1 MWPTL
6 LYAALAIAICGW
18 IFTSFRQRRK
28 VHALERS
35 KEEIQVEETLVFDFL
50 HGLGEAFRETIKPHD
65 LHRLIVEGATR
76 ILDAH
81 GGALY
86 LTDRSGNKLVPVFLS
101 KGCPP
106 LVPVPGHIL
115 HQAATTPAALEG
127 FLRMHSV
134 PPSEGLI
141 GTETIKPHDLH
152 RLIVEGATRILDAHG
167 GALYLTDRSGNKLV
181 PVFLSKG
188 CPPLVPVPGH
198 ILHQAATAPAA
209 LEGFL
214 RMHSVPPGEGLI
226 GTVWQTTQPVSL
238 ADVRDVPELAR
249 LRETPLGTASLMAT
263 ALLYGKQNMGV
274 LAVGNGPMG
283 APFTPSDFVVFK
295 SIAEQSAFAL
305 YNAIIYSEANEKKR
319 LDHDLEIARDIQRIL
334 LPEKSPAVP
343 GFEIAGIN
351 IPARQVSGDYFDYIR
366 VDEHRLGVA
375 IADVSGKGV
384 PASLIMA
391 ICRSVLRSQA
401 PQNPSPA
408 EVLKAVNRQLYP
420 DIKEDMFISMAYLV
434 VDHSV
439 GSITLA
445 RAGHDAP
452 LLYRR
457 AQQTVELIKPPG
469 MVVGIDSGSVFDRIT
484 NDFAIRLEQDDCLVL
499 YTDGVTEALDAEGF
513 EFGIDR
519 MIQSVRAS
527 AAHGA
532 SAIITRLIDD
542 VRNFVGAHP
551 QNDDI
556 TLITIRKHEKDQP

>member
-1 MWPTL
+1 LSPTL
-6 LYAALAIAICGW
+6 LFWLLIGCFVSW
-18 IFTSFRQRRK
+18 IYTLVRQRRSIRR
-28 VHALERS
+28 LERS
-35 KEEIQVEETLVFDFL
+35 QEEIQVEETLVFDFL
-50 HGLGEAFRETIKPHD
+50 HGLGEAFSETIRPTD

-76 ILDAH
+76 VLDAQ

-86 LTDRSGNKLVPVFLS
+86 LTDRTGTKLVPTFVS

-106 LVPVPGHIL
+106 LVDVPPHVLQQTAGTPVALENFLRVHNIGNGEGL
-115 HQAATTPAALEG
+115 LGRVWQAATPLCLNE
-127 FLRMHSV
+127 F
-134 PPSEGLI
+134 SE
-141 GTETIKPHDLH
+141 
-152 RLIVEGATRILDAHG
+152 A
-167 GALYLTDRSGNKLV
+167 
-181 PVFLSKG
+181 
-188 CPPLVPVPGH
+188 
-198 ILHQAATAPAA
+198 
-209 LEGFL
+209 
-214 RMHSVPPGEGLI
+214 
-226 GTVWQTTQPVSL
+226 
-238 ADVRDVPELAR
+238 PELAT
-249 LRETPLGTASLMAT
+249 LRDSSLGATSVMVASL
-263 ALLYGKQNMGV
+263 LYAKQNMGV
-274 LAVGNGPMG
+274 LALANSRMG
-283 APFTPSDFVVFK
+283 TPFSQNDFVVFK

-334 LPEKSPAVP
+334 LPAESPTIA
-343 GFEIAGIN
+343 GFEISGIN

-366 VDEHRLGVA
+366 VDEHRLGLA

-408 EVLKAVNRQLYP
+408 EVLKAVNLQLCP
-420 DIKEDMFISMAYLV
+420 DIKEDMFISMAYLL
-434 VDHSV
+434 VDHYVRSV
-439 GSITLA
+439 MLA

-457 AQQTVELIKPPG
+457 APQTVELIKPPG

-527 AAHGA
+527 AGHGA

-542 VRNFVGAHP
+542 LRDFVGAHP

-556 TLITIRKHEKDQP
+556 TLITIHKHEKDQP